1 MLLSLQS
8 IWYFHHPVWRAV
20 DIFVLFPFLR
30 MVTCGLGIS
39 KFVVACPNDP
49 GMLDVAGFDAEVP
62 RIVEAF
68 SRGAF

>member
-1 MLLSLQS
+1 M
-8 IWYFHHPVWRAV
+8 WYFHHPVLCGF
-20 DIFVLFPFLR
+20 DIFVLFLLLR

-62 RIVEAF
+62 RVVEAF

>member
-1 MLLSLQS
+1 M
-8 IWYFHHPVWRAV
+8 WYFYHPLWHAV

-62 RIVEAF
+62 RVVEAF

>member
-1 MLLSLQS
+1 
-8 IWYFHHPVWRAV
+8 
-20 DIFVLFPFLR
+20 
-30 MVTCGLGIS
+30 MVTCGLSIS

-62 RIVEAF
+62 RVVEAF